1 MSSKVEQ
8 LTTTNELIKEDLS
21 ICQKSLLK
29 SQEENR
35 RLHAQLQSFISNRCV
50 LTGISVSEI
59 EFLGGLSW
67 QTPSFSFT
75 QSVTAYQ
82 FLGSRNIV
90 LSRPEN
96 FEVGNCISVLALK
109 WPTEGHEA
117 MSDVIGTQ
125 KLVWI
130 HDLWKLIDG
139 VCLENPPQKSRLA

>member
-59 EFLGGLSW
+59 EFLGGLS
-67 QTPSFSFT
+67 
-75 QSVTAYQ
+75 
-82 FLGSRNIV
+82 
-90 LSRPEN
+90 
-96 FEVGNCISVLALK
+96 
-109 WPTEGHEA
+109 
-117 MSDVIGTQ
+117 
-125 KLVWI
+125 
-130 HDLWKLIDG
+130 
-139 VCLENPPQKSRLA
+139 